1 MDLQGGG
8 DAGDGKDLRVR
19 FSVFDDGEV
28 GHLHVDDG
36 GQIGLRHFQGF
47 AFGSDGFPQGFEVGS
62 IVAHAFFHASKLVD
76 LCQRI
81 AMEIHNKSR
90 LEEFISGPGWNPLII
105 KKIIQC
111 IYINY

>member
-1 MDLQGGG
+1 MC
-8 DAGDGKDLRVR
+8 
-19 FSVFDDGEV
+19 
-28 GHLHVDDG
+28 HVES
-36 GQIGLRHFQGF
+36 F
-47 AFGSDGFPQGFEVGS
+47 AFGSDGFPQGFEVGG

-105 KKIIQC
+105 KKII
-111 IYINY
+111 